1 MKIKTFQALTMGEAL
16 RLIKQELGPDAVI
29 LSSKQVRKGGG
40 MFGLFGRPMVEVAAA
55 VDAGATGSA
64 KSHGRRPA
72 GQSAAWTSGPDRT
85 TAVPARPPS
94 GAGRGAQGRG
104 DWGKGWVV
112 DVDRA
117 KRARFEDTLR
127 SQVATPSSQ
136 KDLLLLS
143 KDQRSASFRADHR
156 GEAAWEGI
164 KEELRSLR
172 RFMESSLHMGRE
184 EKQGWLERLPA
195 RLAARYQDLLRIGL
209 ESETAQR
216 LVTRVLER
224 AQPADL
230 ESEASVQQA
239 LVRLLVREIKVG
251 GPLLGMGEWK
261 KTVFVTGPTGVGK
274 TTTIAK
280 LAAHYKLKEKRQVA
294 LITLDTYRVAAVE
307 QLRMYANVIGVSM
320 DVALTKREALEHIRR
335 RSKAELILIDTAGRS
350 PKDEAGMEELR
361 QLVDLDH
368 PLETHLVLS
377 ATTRERDL
385 VEGLTQYAGIPI
397 NRLLFTKLDETS
409 GFGGMFDLM
418 LRSGLPLSYFS
429 TGQSVPDDL
438 EVARPER
445 LAELLLGGELRPTAN
460 GVKREA

>member
-55 VDAGATGSA
+55 VDAGSPGPAR
-64 KSHGRRPA
+64 SHGRRPA
-72 GQSAAWTSGPDRT
+72 GQSGAWTSGSDSKA
-85 TAVPARPPS
+85 AVPARPAS

-104 DWGKGWVV
+104 DWGRGWVV

-117 KRARFEDTLR
+117 RQTRFEDALR
-127 SQVATPSSQ
+127 NQIVKPPGQ
-136 KDLLLLS
+136 KDVLLLN
-143 KDQRSASFRADHR
+143 KDQRAASFTEHR

-172 RFMESSLHMGRE
+172 RFMESSLHMGRGE
-184 EKQGWLERLPA
+184 RQDWLERLPA
-195 RLAARYQDLLRIGL
+195 RLAARYQGLLGIGL

-216 LVTRVLER
+216 LVTKVLER
-224 AQPADL
+224 AQPAEL
-230 ESEASVQQA
+230 ESEASVRQA
-239 LVRLLVREIKVG
+239 LARLMVREIKVG

-261 KTVFVTGPTGVGK
+261 KTVIVTGPTGVGK

-280 LAAHYKLKEKRQVA
+280 LAAHYKLREKRQVA

-361 QLVDLDH
+361 QLFDLDH

-385 VEGLTQYAGIPI
+385 AEGLTQYAGIPV
-397 NRLLFTKLDETS
+397 NRLLFTKLDETT

-445 LAELLLGGELRPTAN
+445 LAELLLGGELRSVASS
-460 GVKREA
+460 VKREA